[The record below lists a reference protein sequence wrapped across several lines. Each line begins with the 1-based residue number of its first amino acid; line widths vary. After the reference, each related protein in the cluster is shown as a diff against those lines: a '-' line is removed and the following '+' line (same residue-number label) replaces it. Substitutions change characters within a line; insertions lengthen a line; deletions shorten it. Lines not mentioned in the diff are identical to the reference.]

1 VDARSHSRTLRRA
14 GTVGALTLGFAMF
27 GAGVHGLAGVDARL
41 EAATER
47 QRQAVPVNDDCP
59 REGYRDRAIDRERL

>member
-1 VDARSHSRTLRRA
+1 M
-14 GTVGALTLGFAMF
+14 VGALTVGFAMF

-47 QRQAVPVNDDCP
+47 QRENHTVKYRYGDCP
-59 REGYRDRAIDRERL
+59 REGERDGLPERDGVSERERL